1 MNPLS
6 LVLRPSMLAAVFAV
20 SIGLSVRAG
29 ALEEYVGKP
38 DASFAW
44 QVRTQEVAGAV
55 DHVVIDLTSQTWHD
69 IRWRHELHI
78 LYPRTVKNP
87 SLAFLEVSAGVG
99 RGVQTTAQRLAEQ
112 CGVLVAIVTSVPNQ
126 PLFDNRSEDSL
137 IAYTFDKYLKTGDDT
152 WPLLLPMTKS
162 AVRAMDAVQ
171 AWATKQHRQTV
182 TRFVV
187 SGASKRG
194 WTTWLT
200 GAVDPRVC
208 AIAPVVIDMLNMK
221 AQTQWA
227 QRVYGRQSEKISD
240 YTDLGLV
247 EQMDRPEMARLRDI
261 VDPYSYRARFTMPK
275 LLLLGTNDPY
285 WTVDALRH
293 YWGDLPGPKEVYQ
306 APNAGHG
313 AGGTPEAIQTL
324 AAFLQHVSDGQTPP
338 QLTWNT
344 SGNGKASVSVTAD
357 RAAKQALL
365 WTATSPTRDFRS
377 AKWQSS
383 PLPLDAAATHASAE
397 VAAPTNGFTAVL
409 VELAFAAPRGGD
421 YRLSTQVQVTPDE
434 KP

>member
-1 MNPLS
+1 MNHRAL
-6 LVLRPSMLAAVFAV
+6 LLRPAVVAAALVV
-20 SIGLSVRAG
+20 SSWISAHAG
-29 ALEEYVGKP
+29 ALEAYVRRP
-38 DASFAW
+38 DDSFAW
-44 QVRTQEVAGAV
+44 QVRTQEVASAV

-69 IRWRHELHI
+69 IRWTHALHVFQ
-78 LYPRTVKNP
+78 PHAVKNP

-99 RGVQTTAQRLAEQ
+99 KGVQTTAQRLAEQ

-171 AWATKQHRQTV
+171 AWAKSQRQQTV

-247 EQMDRPEMARLRDI
+247 EKMDRPEMARLRDI

-285 WTVDALRH
+285 WTVDSLRH
-293 YWGDLPGPKEVYQ
+293 YWNDLPGPKEVYQ

-313 AGGTPEAIQTL
+313 AGGTPEAVQTL
-324 AAFLQHVSDGQTPP
+324 AAFLQQVSDGQTPP
-338 QLTWNT
+338 QLTWNMCGT
-344 SGNGKASVSVTAD
+344 GKASVSVAAD
-357 RAAKQALL
+357 RAAQQALL
-365 WTATSPTRDFRS
+365 WTASSPTRDFRS
-377 AKWQSS
+377 AKWQSR
-383 PLPLDAAATHASAE
+383 PLALDADATHASAD
-397 VAAPTNGFTAVL
+397 VATPTNGFTAFM
-409 VELAFAAPRGGD
+409 VELAFAAPQRGE